1 MQTDF
6 PVPEESQNT
15 SKSQNK
21 QMDAMKKKKI
31 NSNRLFPGLSLRN
44 TKNVC

>member
-21 QMDAMKKKKI
+21 QMDAMKKKKSI
-31 NSNRLFPGLSLRN
+31 LTTYFQVLA
-44 TKNVC
+44 

>member
-6 PVPEESQNT
+6 PVPEESQNI

-21 QMDAMKKKKI
+21 QTDAMKKKI
-31 NSNRLFPGLSLRN
+31 NSNHLFPGLSLRN
-44 TKNVC
+44 SKNVC